1 MLRNFPRIRRS
12 RSRANGGG
20 TKVRPVRIAVASIL
34 AATAS
39 VFVITAVASAHDVY
53 STTVYSGGTTVYD
66 GSSPDGPSYTNGLQ
80 GTSGTTGTAISNNAI
95 LNAPATVYDT
105 AKVQNESSNTSVT
118 MTFNLYFGSVPTG
131 CPTTGP
137 NTNKTPIPSGWLQQ
151 EVIPANPSP
160 SFPEYTASWG
170 GHNWLYGT
178 SVSPTFNTITTPG
191 NYYFVAYTPYDDP
204 SSGLNFTFGITCE
217 PFTVQGKA
225 SPSIN
230 TVPSSGPSPS
240 SIALGQSFTDTA
252 TLTGANSPNG
262 SITFDVYNNANCT
275 GTVLFT
281 STNGLSGNSA
291 TSGSYTPPSAGSY
304 YIAASYPGDGNNNSA
319 SSACSN
325 EVVTVNKASPG
336 LNTVPSSGASP
347 SSIGLGQSFTD
358 TATLT
363 GAHSPTGSITF
374 DVYNNANCTG
384 TVLFTSTNG
393 LSGNSATSGS
403 YTPPSAGSYYIAAS
417 YPGDGNNN
425 SASSACSNEVVTVG
439 KGTPSVT
446 TALLTSSLSPYV
458 GLYDDDVATVSGG
471 HSPNGYVTFNIY
483 TTNNCSGAI
492 WNTSTN
498 SLSGTSPNGPTAQSN
513 SFGPFTPGVT
523 YYFDATYNGDSNN
536 SSASSPCAS
545 EPVTV
550 TKTSPGMYTTLSGT
564 SVNLGGSFSDS
575 ATLTS
580 AVSPTGSVT
589 FNVYTSNACSGTP
602 LFTSTG
608 TLSGLSAPSGSFG
621 PLNTAGTYYVAASY
635 PGDANNGPA
644 SSPCTAEVVT
654 VTKTSP
660 GMFTTLS
667 GTSVNL
673 GGSFSDSA
681 TLTGAL
687 SPTGSVTFNVYTSNA
702 CSGTPLFTSTG
713 ALSGSTAPSGSFG
726 PLNTAGSYYVSA
738 SYPGDTNNGPAS
750 SPCTAEVV
758 TVGKTSPSLS
768 TTLSA
773 TTVNLGGSFSD
784 SATLTGALSPTGSVT
799 FNVYTSNACSGTP
812 LFTST
817 GALSGSTAPSGSFGP
832 LNTAGSYYVS
842 ASYPGDTNNGSA
854 SSPCT
859 AEVVTVGVT
868 SPSLSTTLSAASVN
882 LGGSFS
888 DSATLT
894 GALSPTGSVTF
905 NVYTS
910 NACSGTPLFTSTGAL
925 SGSTAPSG
933 SFGPLNTAGSY
944 YVSASY
950 PGDTNN
956 GPASSPCTAE
966 VVTVGVTSPSLS
978 TTLSAASVNLGGSF
992 SDSAT
997 LTGALSPTGSVT
1009 FNVYTS
1015 NACSGTPLF
1024 TSTGALS
1031 GSTAPSG
1038 SFGPLNTAGSY
1049 YVSASY
1055 PGDTNNGPASSPCTA
1070 EVVTVGKTSPSLST
1084 TLSATTV
1091 NLGGSFSDSATLT
1104 GALSPTG
1111 SVTFNVYTSNACSGT
1126 PLFTSTGALSGSTAP
1141 SGSFGPLNTAGSYYV
1156 SASYP
1161 GDTNNGSASSP
1172 CTAEVVTVG
1181 VTSPSVSTTLSAA
1194 SVNLGG
1200 SFSDSATLTGALSP
1214 TGSVTFNVYTSN
1226 ACSGTP
1232 LFTATGTLSGLTAQS
1247 GTFGPLSTVGS
1258 YYVAASYPGDTNNG
1272 PASSPCT
1279 AEVVT
1284 VTAPSCTSGCGGG
1297 GGGPPTASLATTPS
1311 VTGLSAT
1318 DSATVTGTG
1327 GTPTGSV
1334 TFTLYSGT
1342 SPSGTLVTAYA
1353 ADTVTLNGSGT
1364 ATSVSTGP
1372 LTPGSYYF
1380 LVTYSGDS
1388 NYAKITP
1395 GTAEP
1400 FSINPNVATTPA
1412 VTGSS
1417 ATDTA
1422 NVTGTLGTPT
1432 GTVTFVLYSG
1442 SPGSGTLVAGF
1453 APETV
1458 TLVNGS
1464 ATSTSTG
1471 SLAAGNYYFEVSY
1484 SGDSNYPAITP
1495 GSPEPFT
1502 IIVTSPPTPVYKI
1515 PTSAPQTGAGGMAR
1529 VTFDGGLLALGS
1541 LMLLAGLS
1549 AMALMLRRRRNA

>member
-118 MTFNLYFGSVPTG
+118 MTFNLYQGLVPTG

-170 GHNWLYGT
+170 GNNWLYGT

-217 PFTVQGKA
+217 PFTVQG
-225 SPSIN
+225 
-230 TVPSSGPSPS
+230 
-240 SIALGQSFTDTA
+240 
-252 TLTGANSPNG
+252 
-262 SITFDVYNNANCT
+262 
-275 GTVLFT
+275 
-281 STNGLSGNSA
+281 
-291 TSGSYTPPSAGSY
+291 
-304 YIAASYPGDGNNNSA
+304 
-319 SSACSN
+319 
-325 EVVTVNKASPG
+325 KASPG

-471 HSPNGYVTFNIY
+471 HSPYGTVTFNIY

-523 YYFDATYNGDSNN
+523 YYFDATYNGDPNN

-667 GTSVNL
+667 GT
-673 GGSFSDSA
+673 
-681 TLTGAL
+681 
-687 SPTGSVTFNVYTSNA
+687 
-702 CSGTPLFTSTG
+702 
-713 ALSGSTAPSGSFG
+713 
-726 PLNTAGSYYVSA
+726 
-738 SYPGDTNNGPAS
+738 
-750 SPCTAEVV
+750 
-758 TVGKTSPSLS
+758 
-768 TTLSA
+768 
-773 TTVNLGGSFSD
+773 
-784 SATLTGALSPTGSVT
+784 
-799 FNVYTSNACSGTP
+799 
-812 LFTST
+812 
-817 GALSGSTAPSGSFGP
+817 
-832 LNTAGSYYVS
+832 
-842 ASYPGDTNNGSA
+842 
-854 SSPCT
+854 
-859 AEVVTVGVT
+859 
-868 SPSLSTTLSAASVN
+868 
-882 LGGSFS
+882 
-888 DSATLT
+888 
-894 GALSPTGSVTF
+894 
-905 NVYTS
+905 
-910 NACSGTPLFTSTGAL
+910 
-925 SGSTAPSG
+925 
-933 SFGPLNTAGSY
+933 
-944 YVSASY
+944 
-950 PGDTNN
+950 
-956 GPASSPCTAE
+956 
-966 VVTVGVTSPSLS
+966 
-978 TTLSAASVNLGGSF
+978 
-992 SDSAT
+992 
-997 LTGALSPTGSVT
+997 
-1009 FNVYTS
+1009 
-1015 NACSGTPLF
+1015 
-1024 TSTGALS
+1024 
-1031 GSTAPSG
+1031 
-1038 SFGPLNTAGSY
+1038 
-1049 YVSASY
+1049 
-1055 PGDTNNGPASSPCTA
+1055 
-1070 EVVTVGKTSPSLST
+1070 
-1084 TLSATTV
+1084 
-1091 NLGGSFSDSATLT
+1091 
-1104 GALSPTG
+1104 
-1111 SVTFNVYTSNACSGT
+1111 
-1126 PLFTSTGALSGSTAP
+1126 
-1141 SGSFGPLNTAGSYYV
+1141 
-1156 SASYP
+1156 
-1161 GDTNNGSASSP
+1161 
-1172 CTAEVVTVG
+1172 
-1181 VTSPSVSTTLSAA
+1181 

>member
-225 SPSIN
+225 SP
-230 TVPSSGPSPS
+230 
-240 SIALGQSFTDTA
+240 
-252 TLTGANSPNG
+252 
-262 SITFDVYNNANCT
+262 
-275 GTVLFT
+275 
-281 STNGLSGNSA
+281 
-291 TSGSYTPPSAGSY
+291 
-304 YIAASYPGDGNNNSA
+304 
-319 SSACSN
+319 
-325 EVVTVNKASPG
+325 G

-471 HSPNGYVTFNIY
+471 HSPYGTVTFNIY

-523 YYFDATYNGDSNN
+523 YYFDATYNGDPNN

-702 CSGTPLFTSTG
+702 CSGTPLFT
-713 ALSGSTAPSGSFG
+713 
-726 PLNTAGSYYVSA
+726 
-738 SYPGDTNNGPAS
+738 
-750 SPCTAEVV
+750 
-758 TVGKTSPSLS
+758 
-768 TTLSA
+768 
-773 TTVNLGGSFSD
+773 
-784 SATLTGALSPTGSVT
+784 
-799 FNVYTSNACSGTP
+799 
-812 LFTST
+812 
-817 GALSGSTAPSGSFGP
+817 
-832 LNTAGSYYVS
+832 
-842 ASYPGDTNNGSA
+842 
-854 SSPCT
+854 
-859 AEVVTVGVT
+859 
-868 SPSLSTTLSAASVN
+868 
-882 LGGSFS
+882 
-888 DSATLT
+888 
-894 GALSPTGSVTF
+894 
-905 NVYTS
+905 
-910 NACSGTPLFTSTGAL
+910 
-925 SGSTAPSG
+925 
-933 SFGPLNTAGSY
+933 
-944 YVSASY
+944 
-950 PGDTNN
+950 
-956 GPASSPCTAE
+956 
-966 VVTVGVTSPSLS
+966 
-978 TTLSAASVNLGGSF
+978 
-992 SDSAT
+992 
-997 LTGALSPTGSVT
+997 
-1009 FNVYTS
+1009 
-1015 NACSGTPLF
+1015 
-1024 TSTGALS
+1024 
-1031 GSTAPSG
+1031 
-1038 SFGPLNTAGSY
+1038 
-1049 YVSASY
+1049 
-1055 PGDTNNGPASSPCTA
+1055 
-1070 EVVTVGKTSPSLST
+1070 
-1084 TLSATTV
+1084 
-1091 NLGGSFSDSATLT
+1091 
-1104 GALSPTG
+1104 
-1111 SVTFNVYTSNACSGT
+1111 
-1126 PLFTSTGALSGSTAP
+1126 
-1141 SGSFGPLNTAGSYYV
+1141 
-1156 SASYP
+1156 
-1161 GDTNNGSASSP
+1161 
-1172 CTAEVVTVG
+1172 
-1181 VTSPSVSTTLSAA
+1181 
-1194 SVNLGG
+1194 
-1200 SFSDSATLTGALSP
+1200 
-1214 TGSVTFNVYTSN
+1214 
-1226 ACSGTP
+1226 
-1232 LFTATGTLSGLTAQS
+1232 ATGTLSGLTAQS

-1364 ATSVSTGP
+1364 AASVSTGP

>member
-170 GHNWLYGT
+170 GNNWLYGT

-217 PFTVQGKA
+217 PFTVQG
-225 SPSIN
+225 
-230 TVPSSGPSPS
+230 
-240 SIALGQSFTDTA
+240 
-252 TLTGANSPNG
+252 
-262 SITFDVYNNANCT
+262 
-275 GTVLFT
+275 
-281 STNGLSGNSA
+281 
-291 TSGSYTPPSAGSY
+291 
-304 YIAASYPGDGNNNSA
+304 
-319 SSACSN
+319 
-325 EVVTVNKASPG
+325 KASPG

-523 YYFDATYNGDSNN
+523 YYFDATYNGDPNN

-667 GTSVNL
+667 GT
-673 GGSFSDSA
+673 
-681 TLTGAL
+681 
-687 SPTGSVTFNVYTSNA
+687 
-702 CSGTPLFTSTG
+702 
-713 ALSGSTAPSGSFG
+713 
-726 PLNTAGSYYVSA
+726 
-738 SYPGDTNNGPAS
+738 
-750 SPCTAEVV
+750 
-758 TVGKTSPSLS
+758 
-768 TTLSA
+768 
-773 TTVNLGGSFSD
+773 
-784 SATLTGALSPTGSVT
+784 
-799 FNVYTSNACSGTP
+799 
-812 LFTST
+812 
-817 GALSGSTAPSGSFGP
+817 
-832 LNTAGSYYVS
+832 
-842 ASYPGDTNNGSA
+842 
-854 SSPCT
+854 
-859 AEVVTVGVT
+859 
-868 SPSLSTTLSAASVN
+868 
-882 LGGSFS
+882 
-888 DSATLT
+888 
-894 GALSPTGSVTF
+894 
-905 NVYTS
+905 
-910 NACSGTPLFTSTGAL
+910 
-925 SGSTAPSG
+925 
-933 SFGPLNTAGSY
+933 
-944 YVSASY
+944 
-950 PGDTNN
+950 
-956 GPASSPCTAE
+956 
-966 VVTVGVTSPSLS
+966 
-978 TTLSAASVNLGGSF
+978 
-992 SDSAT
+992 
-997 LTGALSPTGSVT
+997 
-1009 FNVYTS
+1009 
-1015 NACSGTPLF
+1015 
-1024 TSTGALS
+1024 
-1031 GSTAPSG
+1031 
-1038 SFGPLNTAGSY
+1038 
-1049 YVSASY
+1049 
-1055 PGDTNNGPASSPCTA
+1055 
-1070 EVVTVGKTSPSLST
+1070 
-1084 TLSATTV
+1084 
-1091 NLGGSFSDSATLT
+1091 
-1104 GALSPTG
+1104 
-1111 SVTFNVYTSNACSGT
+1111 
-1126 PLFTSTGALSGSTAP
+1126 
-1141 SGSFGPLNTAGSYYV
+1141 
-1156 SASYP
+1156 
-1161 GDTNNGSASSP
+1161 
-1172 CTAEVVTVG
+1172 
-1181 VTSPSVSTTLSAA
+1181 

>member
-1 MLRNFPRIRRS
+1 MLRNFPRIRRR

-53 STTVYSGGTTVYD
+53 STTVYSGGSTVYD

-105 AKVQNESSNTSVT
+105 AKVQNESSNTPVT
-118 MTFNLYFGSVPTG
+118 MTFNLYQGSVPTG

-170 GHNWLYGT
+170 GNNWLYGT

-217 PFTVQGKA
+217 PFTVQG
-225 SPSIN
+225 
-230 TVPSSGPSPS
+230 
-240 SIALGQSFTDTA
+240 
-252 TLTGANSPNG
+252 
-262 SITFDVYNNANCT
+262 
-275 GTVLFT
+275 
-281 STNGLSGNSA
+281 
-291 TSGSYTPPSAGSY
+291 
-304 YIAASYPGDGNNNSA
+304 
-319 SSACSN
+319 
-325 EVVTVNKASPG
+325 KASPG

-523 YYFDATYNGDSNN
+523 YYFDATYNGDPNN

-702 CSGTPLFTSTG
+702 
-713 ALSGSTAPSGSFG
+713 
-726 PLNTAGSYYVSA
+726 
-738 SYPGDTNNGPAS
+738 
-750 SPCTAEVV
+750 
-758 TVGKTSPSLS
+758 
-768 TTLSA
+768 
-773 TTVNLGGSFSD
+773 
-784 SATLTGALSPTGSVT
+784 
-799 FNVYTSNACSGTP
+799 
-812 LFTST
+812 
-817 GALSGSTAPSGSFGP
+817 
-832 LNTAGSYYVS
+832 
-842 ASYPGDTNNGSA
+842 
-854 SSPCT
+854 
-859 AEVVTVGVT
+859 
-868 SPSLSTTLSAASVN
+868 
-882 LGGSFS
+882 
-888 DSATLT
+888 
-894 GALSPTGSVTF
+894 
-905 NVYTS
+905 
-910 NACSGTPLFTSTGAL
+910 
-925 SGSTAPSG
+925 
-933 SFGPLNTAGSY
+933 
-944 YVSASY
+944 
-950 PGDTNN
+950 
-956 GPASSPCTAE
+956 
-966 VVTVGVTSPSLS
+966 
-978 TTLSAASVNLGGSF
+978 
-992 SDSAT
+992 
-997 LTGALSPTGSVT
+997 
-1009 FNVYTS
+1009 
-1015 NACSGTPLF
+1015 
-1024 TSTGALS
+1024 
-1031 GSTAPSG
+1031 
-1038 SFGPLNTAGSY
+1038 
-1049 YVSASY
+1049 
-1055 PGDTNNGPASSPCTA
+1055 
-1070 EVVTVGKTSPSLST
+1070 
-1084 TLSATTV
+1084 
-1091 NLGGSFSDSATLT
+1091 
-1104 GALSPTG
+1104 
-1111 SVTFNVYTSNACSGT
+1111 
-1126 PLFTSTGALSGSTAP
+1126 
-1141 SGSFGPLNTAGSYYV
+1141 
-1156 SASYP
+1156 
-1161 GDTNNGSASSP
+1161 
-1172 CTAEVVTVG
+1172 
-1181 VTSPSVSTTLSAA
+1181 
-1194 SVNLGG
+1194 
-1200 SFSDSATLTGALSP
+1200 
-1214 TGSVTFNVYTSN
+1214 
-1226 ACSGTP
+1226 
-1232 LFTATGTLSGLTAQS
+1232 
-1247 GTFGPLSTVGS
+1247 
-1258 YYVAASYPGDTNNG
+1258 
-1272 PASSPCT
+1272 
-1279 AEVVT
+1279 
-1284 VTAPSCTSGCGGG
+1284 
-1297 GGGPPTASLATTPS
+1297 
-1311 VTGLSAT
+1311 
-1318 DSATVTGTG
+1318 
-1327 GTPTGSV
+1327 
-1334 TFTLYSGT
+1334 
-1342 SPSGTLVTAYA
+1342 
-1353 ADTVTLNGSGT
+1353 
-1364 ATSVSTGP
+1364 
-1372 LTPGSYYF
+1372 
-1380 LVTYSGDS
+1380 
-1388 NYAKITP
+1388 
-1395 GTAEP
+1395 
-1400 FSINPNVATTPA
+1400 
-1412 VTGSS
+1412 
-1417 ATDTA
+1417 
-1422 NVTGTLGTPT
+1422 
-1432 GTVTFVLYSG
+1432 
-1442 SPGSGTLVAGF
+1442 
-1453 APETV
+1453 
-1458 TLVNGS
+1458 
-1464 ATSTSTG
+1464 
-1471 SLAAGNYYFEVSY
+1471 
-1484 SGDSNYPAITP
+1484 
-1495 GSPEPFT
+1495 
-1502 IIVTSPPTPVYKI
+1502 
-1515 PTSAPQTGAGGMAR
+1515 
-1529 VTFDGGLLALGS
+1529 
-1541 LMLLAGLS
+1541 
-1549 AMALMLRRRRNA
+1549 

>member
-53 STTVYSGGTTVYD
+53 STTVYSGGSTVYD

-105 AKVQNESSNTSVT
+105 AKVQNESSNTPVT
-118 MTFNLYFGSVPTG
+118 MTFNLYQGSVPTG

-170 GHNWLYGT
+170 GNNWLYGT

-217 PFTVQGKA
+217 PFTVQG
-225 SPSIN
+225 
-230 TVPSSGPSPS
+230 
-240 SIALGQSFTDTA
+240 
-252 TLTGANSPNG
+252 
-262 SITFDVYNNANCT
+262 
-275 GTVLFT
+275 
-281 STNGLSGNSA
+281 
-291 TSGSYTPPSAGSY
+291 
-304 YIAASYPGDGNNNSA
+304 
-319 SSACSN
+319 
-325 EVVTVNKASPG
+325 KASPG

-523 YYFDATYNGDSNN
+523 YYFDATYNGDPNN

-644 SSPCTAEVVT
+644 SSPCTAEVVA

-660 GMFTTLS
+660 GMFTTLT
-667 GTSVNL
+667 GTS
-673 GGSFSDSA
+673 
-681 TLTGAL
+681 
-687 SPTGSVTFNVYTSNA
+687 
-702 CSGTPLFTSTG
+702 
-713 ALSGSTAPSGSFG
+713 
-726 PLNTAGSYYVSA
+726 
-738 SYPGDTNNGPAS
+738 
-750 SPCTAEVV
+750 
-758 TVGKTSPSLS
+758 
-768 TTLSA
+768 
-773 TTVNLGGSFSD
+773 VNLGGSFSD

-868 SPSLSTTLSAASVN
+868 SPSL
-882 LGGSFS
+882 
-888 DSATLT
+888 
-894 GALSPTGSVTF
+894 
-905 NVYTS
+905 
-910 NACSGTPLFTSTGAL
+910 
-925 SGSTAPSG
+925 
-933 SFGPLNTAGSY
+933 
-944 YVSASY
+944 
-950 PGDTNN
+950 
-956 GPASSPCTAE
+956 
-966 VVTVGVTSPSLS
+966 
-978 TTLSAASVNLGGSF
+978 
-992 SDSAT
+992 
-997 LTGALSPTGSVT
+997 
-1009 FNVYTS
+1009 
-1015 NACSGTPLF
+1015 
-1024 TSTGALS
+1024 
-1031 GSTAPSG
+1031 
-1038 SFGPLNTAGSY
+1038 
-1049 YVSASY
+1049 
-1055 PGDTNNGPASSPCTA
+1055 
-1070 EVVTVGKTSPSLST
+1070 
-1084 TLSATTV
+1084 
-1091 NLGGSFSDSATLT
+1091 
-1104 GALSPTG
+1104 
-1111 SVTFNVYTSNACSGT
+1111 
-1126 PLFTSTGALSGSTAP
+1126 
-1141 SGSFGPLNTAGSYYV
+1141 
-1156 SASYP
+1156 
-1161 GDTNNGSASSP
+1161 
-1172 CTAEVVTVG
+1172 
-1181 VTSPSVSTTLSAA
+1181 STTLSAA

>member
-118 MTFNLYFGSVPTG
+118 MTFNLYQGLVPTG

-325 EVVTVNKASPG
+325 EVVTV
-336 LNTVPSSGASP
+336 
-347 SSIGLGQSFTD
+347 
-358 TATLT
+358 
-363 GAHSPTGSITF
+363 
-374 DVYNNANCTG
+374 
-384 TVLFTSTNG
+384 
-393 LSGNSATSGS
+393 
-403 YTPPSAGSYYIAAS
+403 
-417 YPGDGNNN
+417 
-425 SASSACSNEVVTVG
+425 G

-471 HSPNGYVTFNIY
+471 HSPYGTVTFNIY

-523 YYFDATYNGDSNN
+523 YYFDATYNGDPNN

-589 FNVYTSNACSGTP
+589 FNVYNNANCTGP
-602 LFTSTG
+602 VLFTS
-608 TLSGLSAPSGSFG
+608 
-621 PLNTAGTYYVAASY
+621 N
-635 PGDANNGPA
+635 
-644 SSPCTAEVVT
+644 
-654 VTKTSP
+654 
-660 GMFTTLS
+660 
-667 GTSVNL
+667 
-673 GGSFSDSA
+673 
-681 TLTGAL
+681 
-687 SPTGSVTFNVYTSNA
+687 
-702 CSGTPLFTSTG
+702 G

-773 TTVNLGGSFSD
+773 TT
-784 SATLTGALSPTGSVT
+784 
-799 FNVYTSNACSGTP
+799 
-812 LFTST
+812 
-817 GALSGSTAPSGSFGP
+817 
-832 LNTAGSYYVS
+832 
-842 ASYPGDTNNGSA
+842 
-854 SSPCT
+854 
-859 AEVVTVGVT
+859 
-868 SPSLSTTLSAASVN
+868 
-882 LGGSFS
+882 
-888 DSATLT
+888 
-894 GALSPTGSVTF
+894 
-905 NVYTS
+905 
-910 NACSGTPLFTSTGAL
+910 
-925 SGSTAPSG
+925 
-933 SFGPLNTAGSY
+933 
-944 YVSASY
+944 
-950 PGDTNN
+950 
-956 GPASSPCTAE
+956 
-966 VVTVGVTSPSLS
+966 
-978 TTLSAASVNLGGSF
+978 
-992 SDSAT
+992 
-997 LTGALSPTGSVT
+997 
-1009 FNVYTS
+1009 
-1015 NACSGTPLF
+1015 
-1024 TSTGALS
+1024 
-1031 GSTAPSG
+1031 
-1038 SFGPLNTAGSY
+1038 
-1049 YVSASY
+1049 
-1055 PGDTNNGPASSPCTA
+1055 
-1070 EVVTVGKTSPSLST
+1070 
-1084 TLSATTV
+1084 
-1091 NLGGSFSDSATLT
+1091 
-1104 GALSPTG
+1104 
-1111 SVTFNVYTSNACSGT
+1111 
-1126 PLFTSTGALSGSTAP
+1126 
-1141 SGSFGPLNTAGSYYV
+1141 
-1156 SASYP
+1156 
-1161 GDTNNGSASSP
+1161 
-1172 CTAEVVTVG
+1172 
-1181 VTSPSVSTTLSAA
+1181 
-1194 SVNLGG
+1194 VNLGG

>member
-53 STTVYSGGTTVYD
+53 STTVYSGGSTVYD

-217 PFTVQGKA
+217 PFTVQG
-225 SPSIN
+225 
-230 TVPSSGPSPS
+230 
-240 SIALGQSFTDTA
+240 
-252 TLTGANSPNG
+252 
-262 SITFDVYNNANCT
+262 
-275 GTVLFT
+275 
-281 STNGLSGNSA
+281 
-291 TSGSYTPPSAGSY
+291 
-304 YIAASYPGDGNNNSA
+304 
-319 SSACSN
+319 
-325 EVVTVNKASPG
+325 KASPG

-523 YYFDATYNGDSNN
+523 YYFDATYNGDPNN

-635 PGDANNGPA
+635 PGDANNCPA
-644 SSPCTAEVVT
+644 SSPCSAEVVT

-667 GTSVNL
+667 GT
-673 GGSFSDSA
+673 
-681 TLTGAL
+681 
-687 SPTGSVTFNVYTSNA
+687 
-702 CSGTPLFTSTG
+702 
-713 ALSGSTAPSGSFG
+713 
-726 PLNTAGSYYVSA
+726 
-738 SYPGDTNNGPAS
+738 
-750 SPCTAEVV
+750 
-758 TVGKTSPSLS
+758 
-768 TTLSA
+768 
-773 TTVNLGGSFSD
+773 
-784 SATLTGALSPTGSVT
+784 
-799 FNVYTSNACSGTP
+799 
-812 LFTST
+812 
-817 GALSGSTAPSGSFGP
+817 
-832 LNTAGSYYVS
+832 
-842 ASYPGDTNNGSA
+842 
-854 SSPCT
+854 
-859 AEVVTVGVT
+859 
-868 SPSLSTTLSAASVN
+868 
-882 LGGSFS
+882 
-888 DSATLT
+888 
-894 GALSPTGSVTF
+894 
-905 NVYTS
+905 
-910 NACSGTPLFTSTGAL
+910 
-925 SGSTAPSG
+925 
-933 SFGPLNTAGSY
+933 
-944 YVSASY
+944 
-950 PGDTNN
+950 
-956 GPASSPCTAE
+956 
-966 VVTVGVTSPSLS
+966 
-978 TTLSAASVNLGGSF
+978 
-992 SDSAT
+992 
-997 LTGALSPTGSVT
+997 
-1009 FNVYTS
+1009 
-1015 NACSGTPLF
+1015 
-1024 TSTGALS
+1024 
-1031 GSTAPSG
+1031 
-1038 SFGPLNTAGSY
+1038 
-1049 YVSASY
+1049 
-1055 PGDTNNGPASSPCTA
+1055 
-1070 EVVTVGKTSPSLST
+1070 
-1084 TLSATTV
+1084 
-1091 NLGGSFSDSATLT
+1091 
-1104 GALSPTG
+1104 
-1111 SVTFNVYTSNACSGT
+1111 
-1126 PLFTSTGALSGSTAP
+1126 
-1141 SGSFGPLNTAGSYYV
+1141 
-1156 SASYP
+1156 
-1161 GDTNNGSASSP
+1161 
-1172 CTAEVVTVG
+1172 
-1181 VTSPSVSTTLSAA
+1181 

>member
-118 MTFNLYFGSVPTG
+118 MTFNLYQGLVPTG

-291 TSGSYTPPSAGSY
+291 TSFSYTPPSAGSY

-325 EVVTVNKASPG
+325 EVVTVNKASPSI
-336 LNTVPSSGASP
+336 NTVPSSGASP

-363 GAHSPTGSITF
+363 GAHSPNGSITF

-523 YYFDATYNGDSNN
+523 YYFDATYNGDPNN

-589 FNVYTSNACSGTP
+589 FNVYNNANCTGP
-602 LFTSTG
+602 VLFTS
-608 TLSGLSAPSGSFG
+608 
-621 PLNTAGTYYVAASY
+621 N
-635 PGDANNGPA
+635 
-644 SSPCTAEVVT
+644 
-654 VTKTSP
+654 
-660 GMFTTLS
+660 
-667 GTSVNL
+667 
-673 GGSFSDSA
+673 
-681 TLTGAL
+681 
-687 SPTGSVTFNVYTSNA
+687 
-702 CSGTPLFTSTG
+702 G

-738 SYPGDTNNGPAS
+738 SYPGDPNNGPASSPCTAEVVTVGVTSPSLSTTLSATTVNLGGSFSDSATLTGATSPTGSVTFKVYNNANCTGPVLFTSNGALSGSTAPSGSFGPLSTVGSYYVSASYPGDPNNGPAS

-784 SATLTGALSPTGSVT
+784 SATLTGATSPTGSVT
-799 FNVYTSNACSGTP
+799 FKVYNNANCTGP
-812 LFTST
+812 VLFTSN
-817 GALSGSTAPSGSFGP
+817 GALSGSTAP
-832 LNTAGSYYVS
+832 
-842 ASYPGDTNNGSA
+842 
-854 SSPCT
+854 
-859 AEVVTVGVT
+859 
-868 SPSLSTTLSAASVN
+868 
-882 LGGSFS
+882 
-888 DSATLT
+888 
-894 GALSPTGSVTF
+894 
-905 NVYTS
+905 
-910 NACSGTPLFTSTGAL
+910 
-925 SGSTAPSG
+925 
-933 SFGPLNTAGSY
+933 
-944 YVSASY
+944 
-950 PGDTNN
+950 
-956 GPASSPCTAE
+956 
-966 VVTVGVTSPSLS
+966 
-978 TTLSAASVNLGGSF
+978 
-992 SDSAT
+992 
-997 LTGALSPTGSVT
+997 
-1009 FNVYTS
+1009 
-1015 NACSGTPLF
+1015 
-1024 TSTGALS
+1024 
-1031 GSTAPSG
+1031 
-1038 SFGPLNTAGSY
+1038 
-1049 YVSASY
+1049 
-1055 PGDTNNGPASSPCTA
+1055 
-1070 EVVTVGKTSPSLST
+1070 
-1084 TLSATTV
+1084 
-1091 NLGGSFSDSATLT
+1091 
-1104 GALSPTG
+1104 
-1111 SVTFNVYTSNACSGT
+1111 
-1126 PLFTSTGALSGSTAP
+1126 
-1141 SGSFGPLNTAGSYYV
+1141 
-1156 SASYP
+1156 
-1161 GDTNNGSASSP
+1161 
-1172 CTAEVVTVG
+1172 
-1181 VTSPSVSTTLSAA
+1181 
-1194 SVNLGG
+1194 
-1200 SFSDSATLTGALSP
+1200 
-1214 TGSVTFNVYTSN
+1214 
-1226 ACSGTP
+1226 
-1232 LFTATGTLSGLTAQS
+1232 S

-1258 YYVAASYPGDTNNG
+1258 YYVSASYPGDPNNG

-1453 APETV
+1453 ATETV

>member
-170 GHNWLYGT
+170 GNNWLYGT

-252 TLTGANSPNG
+252 TLTGANSPN
-262 SITFDVYNNANCT
+262 
-275 GTVLFT
+275 
-281 STNGLSGNSA
+281 
-291 TSGSYTPPSAGSY
+291 
-304 YIAASYPGDGNNNSA
+304 
-319 SSACSN
+319 
-325 EVVTVNKASPG
+325 
-336 LNTVPSSGASP
+336 
-347 SSIGLGQSFTD
+347 
-358 TATLT
+358 
-363 GAHSPTGSITF
+363 GSITF

-523 YYFDATYNGDSNN
+523 YYFDATYNGDPNN

-738 SYPGDTNNGPAS
+738 SYPGDS
-750 SPCTAEVV
+750 
-758 TVGKTSPSLS
+758 
-768 TTLSA
+768 
-773 TTVNLGGSFSD
+773 
-784 SATLTGALSPTGSVT
+784 
-799 FNVYTSNACSGTP
+799 
-812 LFTST
+812 
-817 GALSGSTAPSGSFGP
+817 
-832 LNTAGSYYVS
+832 
-842 ASYPGDTNNGSA
+842 
-854 SSPCT
+854 
-859 AEVVTVGVT
+859 
-868 SPSLSTTLSAASVN
+868 
-882 LGGSFS
+882 
-888 DSATLT
+888 
-894 GALSPTGSVTF
+894 
-905 NVYTS
+905 
-910 NACSGTPLFTSTGAL
+910 
-925 SGSTAPSG
+925 
-933 SFGPLNTAGSY
+933 
-944 YVSASY
+944 
-950 PGDTNN
+950 NN

-966 VVTVGVTSPSLS
+966 VVTVGVTSPSL
-978 TTLSAASVNLGGSF
+978 
-992 SDSAT
+992 
-997 LTGALSPTGSVT
+997 
-1009 FNVYTS
+1009 
-1015 NACSGTPLF
+1015 
-1024 TSTGALS
+1024 
-1031 GSTAPSG
+1031 
-1038 SFGPLNTAGSY
+1038 
-1049 YVSASY
+1049 
-1055 PGDTNNGPASSPCTA
+1055 
-1070 EVVTVGKTSPSLST
+1070 
-1084 TLSATTV
+1084 
-1091 NLGGSFSDSATLT
+1091 
-1104 GALSPTG
+1104 
-1111 SVTFNVYTSNACSGT
+1111 
-1126 PLFTSTGALSGSTAP
+1126 
-1141 SGSFGPLNTAGSYYV
+1141 
-1156 SASYP
+1156 
-1161 GDTNNGSASSP
+1161 
-1172 CTAEVVTVG
+1172 
-1181 VTSPSVSTTLSAA
+1181 STTLSAA

>member
-1 MLRNFPRIRRS
+1 MLRNFPRIRRR
-12 RSRANGGG
+12 RSRANSGG

-118 MTFNLYFGSVPTG
+118 MTFNLYQGLVPTG

-170 GHNWLYGT
+170 GNNWLYGT

-217 PFTVQGKA
+217 PFTVQG
-225 SPSIN
+225 
-230 TVPSSGPSPS
+230 
-240 SIALGQSFTDTA
+240 
-252 TLTGANSPNG
+252 
-262 SITFDVYNNANCT
+262 
-275 GTVLFT
+275 
-281 STNGLSGNSA
+281 
-291 TSGSYTPPSAGSY
+291 
-304 YIAASYPGDGNNNSA
+304 
-319 SSACSN
+319 
-325 EVVTVNKASPG
+325 KASPG

-417 YPGDGNNN
+417 YPGDANNS

-471 HSPNGYVTFNIY
+471 HSPTGKVTFNIY

-523 YYFDATYNGDSNN
+523 YYFDATYNGDPNN

-687 SPTGSVTFNVYTSNA
+687 SPTGSVTFKVYNNA
-702 CSGTPLFTSTG
+702 NCTGPVLFTSNG
-713 ALSGSTAPSGSFG
+713 ALSGSTAP
-726 PLNTAGSYYVSA
+726 
-738 SYPGDTNNGPAS
+738 
-750 SPCTAEVV
+750 
-758 TVGKTSPSLS
+758 
-768 TTLSA
+768 
-773 TTVNLGGSFSD
+773 
-784 SATLTGALSPTGSVT
+784 
-799 FNVYTSNACSGTP
+799 
-812 LFTST
+812 
-817 GALSGSTAPSGSFGP
+817 
-832 LNTAGSYYVS
+832 
-842 ASYPGDTNNGSA
+842 
-854 SSPCT
+854 
-859 AEVVTVGVT
+859 
-868 SPSLSTTLSAASVN
+868 
-882 LGGSFS
+882 
-888 DSATLT
+888 
-894 GALSPTGSVTF
+894 
-905 NVYTS
+905 
-910 NACSGTPLFTSTGAL
+910 
-925 SGSTAPSG
+925 
-933 SFGPLNTAGSY
+933 
-944 YVSASY
+944 
-950 PGDTNN
+950 
-956 GPASSPCTAE
+956 
-966 VVTVGVTSPSLS
+966 
-978 TTLSAASVNLGGSF
+978 
-992 SDSAT
+992 
-997 LTGALSPTGSVT
+997 
-1009 FNVYTS
+1009 
-1015 NACSGTPLF
+1015 
-1024 TSTGALS
+1024 
-1031 GSTAPSG
+1031 
-1038 SFGPLNTAGSY
+1038 
-1049 YVSASY
+1049 
-1055 PGDTNNGPASSPCTA
+1055 
-1070 EVVTVGKTSPSLST
+1070 
-1084 TLSATTV
+1084 
-1091 NLGGSFSDSATLT
+1091 
-1104 GALSPTG
+1104 
-1111 SVTFNVYTSNACSGT
+1111 
-1126 PLFTSTGALSGSTAP
+1126 
-1141 SGSFGPLNTAGSYYV
+1141 
-1156 SASYP
+1156 
-1161 GDTNNGSASSP
+1161 
-1172 CTAEVVTVG
+1172 
-1181 VTSPSVSTTLSAA
+1181 
-1194 SVNLGG
+1194 
-1200 SFSDSATLTGALSP
+1200 
-1214 TGSVTFNVYTSN
+1214 
-1226 ACSGTP
+1226 
-1232 LFTATGTLSGLTAQS
+1232 S

-1258 YYVAASYPGDTNNG
+1258 YYVSASYPGDPNNG